1 MLDLLGRLS
10 NSTID
15 SSYQHK
21 LIDRL
26 ELARD
31 DLRRRFREY
40 STGMKR
46 KLGLIQA
53 LQSDP
58 PLVILDEPTEGLD
71 PLMQRALHEI
81 LFELRGRGRTVFMS
95 SHVLSEVERVC
106 NRIAVIR
113 RGEIVLL
120 SSVDEARRL
129 SGRTVRVHFA
139 AAVEGIALPAGMSF
153 VDRKPAEWILRVAG
167 EAGELIPLL
176 AALPVRDLEISEPA
190 LEDVLRSFYRE

>member
-1 MLDLLGRLS
+1 
-10 NSTID
+10 
-15 SSYQHK
+15 
-21 LIDRL
+21 
-26 ELARD
+26 
-31 DLRRRFREY
+31 
-40 STGMKR
+40 
-46 KLGLIQA
+46 
-53 LQSDP
+53 
-58 PLVILDEPTEGLD
+58 
-71 PLMQRALHEI
+71 
-81 LFELRGRGRTVFMS
+81 
-95 SHVLSEVERVC
+95 
-106 NRIAVIR
+106 VIR